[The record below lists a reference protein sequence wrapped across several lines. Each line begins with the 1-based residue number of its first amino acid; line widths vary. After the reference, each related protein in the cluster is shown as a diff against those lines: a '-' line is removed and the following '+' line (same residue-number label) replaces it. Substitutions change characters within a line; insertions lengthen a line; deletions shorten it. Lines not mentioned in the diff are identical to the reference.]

1 MTDAN
6 LSDLAMLQHADSAF
20 PSGAV
25 SFSWGLEALVN
36 RNAVNDARGVEA
48 FLRAQLEGR
57 WATIDRTML
66 VHAHAAGDDLRQL
79 VMLDALT
86 DAQSLATELR
96 IGSRRIGRAFLSV
109 HIRLGTLRA
118 AVLNDSVENG
128 TLNGHAPVM
137 QGAIWRQMGFTVD
150 QAQLMAVHGLC
161 ANLLGAAVRL
171 SVIGHFDAQ
180 AIRTKIGPSIE
191 EILTAP
197 PCKPEEAHGF
207 TPQIE
212 IASMLHETD
221 QSRLFVN

>member
-1 MTDAN
+1 MTDRY
-6 LSDLAMLQHADSAF
+6 LSDLAMLQHGDSAF

-36 RNAVNDARGVEA
+36 RNSVNDARGVED

-57 WATIDRTML
+57 WASIDRSIL
-66 VHAHAAGDDLRQL
+66 VHAHAAWDNLNRL
-79 VMLDALT
+79 VTLDGLM
-86 DAQSLATELR
+86 DSQSLATELR
-96 IGSRRIGRAFLSV
+96 MGSRRIGRAFLSV
-109 HIRLGTLRA
+109 HIRLGTLGA
-118 AVLNDSVENG
+118 AALNENVANG
-128 TLNGHAPVM
+128 MLYGHAPVV
-137 QGAIWRQMGFTVD
+137 QGAIWREMGFTAE
-150 QAQLMAVHGLC
+150 QAQLMAAHGLC
-161 ANLLGAAVRL
+161 SSLLGAAVRL

-180 AIRTKIGPSIE
+180 VIRT
-191 EILTAP
+191 EITSCIAEIITTP